1 MPQIERKS
9 YIWLFPVS
17 AMALLLCLLFGSSG
31 IGIPDLQTQLGR
43 SILYFRANRVFQGLV
58 VGAALSCAGAI
69 FQAVLRNPLAEPYI
83 LGVSGGAGLGA
94 AICILS
100 GMTAVSIFALPLS
113 AFVSAALTLV
123 LVYMLAKRGSG
134 TPSVYSLILSGV
146 ILSAICSSILMFL
159 VSTASSEG
167 LHSVIWWMLGS
178 LQPTS
183 FELLGAASLFIVAG
197 CAGSTVLARELNA
210 LTLGSEVAHH
220 IGIQP
225 KTVMVLS
232 LGIATIITAS
242 AVSISG
248 LIGFVGLIVPHVVR
262 ALVGPDHRRL
272 LPASA
277 VAGGAFLA
285 AADAIARS
293 VMEYGIPV
301 GVVTALF
308 GGPFFLLILAR
319 RRKQGWIE

>member
-9 YIWLFPVS
+9 YIWLYPIS
-17 AMALLLCLLFGSSG
+17 AVVLLLCVFFGPSG
-31 IGIPDLQTQLGR
+31 TGIPDLDTSLGR
-43 SILYFRANRVFQGLV
+43 SIMYLRINRVLQGFI
-58 VGAALSCAGAI
+58 VGAALSCAGAV

-100 GMTAVSIFALPLS
+100 GFTAVSIFALPLS
-113 AFVSAALTLV
+113 AFISAALTLA
-123 LVYMLAKRGSG
+123 LVFVLAKRGSG
-134 TPSVYSLILSGV
+134 TPSIYSLILSGV

-159 VSTASSEG
+159 VSTASAEG
-167 LHSVIWWMLGS
+167 LHSVIWWMLGN
-178 LQPTS
+178 LQPAS
-183 FELLGAASLFIVAG
+183 SELLWAVSMFILAGWAGAII
-197 CAGSTVLARELNA
+197 LARELNA
-210 LTLGSEVAHH
+210 LTLGLEVAHH

-225 KTVMVLS
+225 KTVVVVS
-232 LGIATIITAS
+232 LGIATIMTAS

-248 LIGFVGLIVPHVVR
+248 LIGFVGLIVPHVMR
-262 ALVGPDHRRL
+262 AVVGPDHRRL
-272 LPASA
+272 LPAA
-277 VAGGAFLA
+277 GVAGGAFLA

-293 VMEYGIPV
+293 AMNYEIPV

-308 GGPFFLLILAR
+308 GGPFFLMILAR